1 MNLLISKLAIYDLI
15 YDRKVS
21 FLIISGLLAVIA
33 PLLLLFSLKFGIFYQ
48 LQNKLANNPYNLELK
63 ITNARKKL
71 DSNWFKMVENNSR
84 VKFVIPL
91 TRHLNMEGDF
101 KSEKSHAQDISL
113 IPTKQGDPLIPNY
126 KLKDNYQIIIS
137 AHLAQELKV
146 AKNDNVKLFINRQ
159 LSGTRENKKFDLTI
173 ADISDAAYLKN
184 KNLAFVSSN
193 LLVEIE
199 QFIDNNNFDITTYPK
214 ARIFAKDL
222 DSVEILA
229 QTLSNDNYGLRL
241 ETNAQAIEDAKIINR
256 VLNTIFLI
264 IALTSIFG
272 TVLSIFG
279 FILSNVERKR
289 KNISLLSLYG
299 INKIYLKLYL
309 VIQSVIL
316 STIAL
321 ILSYCLYLI
330 VNNIINKFLF
340 NSLDN
345 KVFYSI
351 LLPQHYLFCFI
362 ITVIISVVVSLLG
375 AKNIN
380 NITLEESLREN

>member
-101 KSEKSHAQDISL
+101 KSEKSHAQNISL
-113 IPTKQGDPLIPNY
+113 IPTKQGDPLIPDYN
-126 KLKDNYQIIIS
+126 LKDNYQIIIS
-137 AHLAQELKV
+137 ASLAQELKV

-229 QTLSNDNYGLRL
+229 ETLSNDNYGLRL